1 MGLFDKLLGRGKPA
15 TASAPEP
22 EPEAESSSPPSDA
35 WDAAA
40 HQLTADELAALLA
53 ADEDSLKLIDVR
65 EMWEFNS
72 GSVPGAINIP
82 LSELGIMVRDL
93 EPEKHYI
100 TICAMGMRSLDAAYL
115 LSSHGFEQVHSLA
128 GGMSAWNARKSD

>member
-1 MGLFDKLLGRGKPA
+1 MGLLDKLLGRKQPA
-15 TASAPEP
+15 AEPTAHEP
-22 EPEAESSSPPSDA
+22 EHEKSAIPSDA
-35 WDAAA
+35 WDANA
-40 HQLTADELAALLA
+40 HQLTATELEAKLDAGEELM
-53 ADEDSLKLIDVR
+53 LIDVR

-115 LSSHGFEQVHSLA
+115 LSSHGFEDVHSLA
-128 GGMSAWNARKSD
+128 GGMSAWRALP

>member
-1 MGLFDKLLGRGKPA
+1 MGLLDKLLGRTKPA
-15 TASAPEP
+15 EETTPDPEP
-22 EPEAESSSPPSDA
+22 EQSAIPSDA
-35 WDAAA
+35 WDASA
-40 HQLTADELAALLA
+40 HQLTAAELQAKLDAGEELM
-53 ADEDSLKLIDVR
+53 LIDVR

-115 LSSHGFEQVHSLA
+115 LSSHGFEDVHSLA
-128 GGMSAWNARKSD
+128 GGMNAWRALP

>member
-1 MGLFDKLLGRGKPA
+1 MGLLDKLLGRTKPA
-15 TASAPEP
+15 EATTPDPEP
-22 EPEAESSSPPSDA
+22 EQSAIPSEA
-35 WDAAA
+35 WDASA
-40 HQLTADELAALLA
+40 HQIKADELQAKLQAGEELM
-53 ADEDSLKLIDVR
+53 LIDVR

-115 LSSHGFEQVHSLA
+115 LSSHGFEDVQSLS
-128 GGMSAWNARKSD
+128 GGMNAWRALS